1 MVELKYFLKLMI
13 LSYKDGN
20 PGTQILYHADEQVCT
35 YKKIELYKLTKNLAS
50 KLVDNKITK
59 EDLAGYGIEDLYY
72 TAEVTYESGNN
83 EQSKYSKKQ
92 V

>member
-1 MVELKYFLKLMI
+1 M
-13 LSYKDGN
+13 
-20 PGTQILYHADEQVCT
+20 
-35 YKKIELYKLTKNLAS
+35 AS

-59 EDLAGYGIEDLYY
+59 EDLSGYGIEDLYY